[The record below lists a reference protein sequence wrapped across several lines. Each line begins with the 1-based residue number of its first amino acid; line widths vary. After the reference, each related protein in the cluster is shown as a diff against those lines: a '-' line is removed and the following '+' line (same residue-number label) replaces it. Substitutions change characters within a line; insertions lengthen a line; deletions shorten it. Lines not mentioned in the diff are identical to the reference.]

1 MAGDNTLFGVRI
13 GTGFT
18 QVDDIYQPHTGHV
31 VRLVYEQVTGDFTFG
46 LLTASA
52 VQYFTLYEDV
62 LGRKTVL
69 AAKVQGGTVAGG
81 DAPPFEK
88 FYGGGM
94 GLYSIRGFDY
104 RGISTRGLQVFDP
117 PEPGDPPLPA
127 PRKVDPIG
135 SDYILVGNTE
145 VIIPLIGENFSALT
159 FADTGIIDTGSW
171 RFSVGSRHPDP
182 GSTDP
187 PRDPDAVRIRY
198 SSGPGGLGREQAVQF
213 YDGRPILKSLNFKS
227 EIS

>member
-1 MAGDNTLFGVRI
+1 MEFEHRRWGRWRKILGFRAENVGVSDLDSDAPQEIRDVAGDNAVFGVRI
-13 GTGFT
+13 GTGLT

-46 LLTASA
+46 LLTATPFS
-52 VQYFTLYEDV
+52 YFTLYEDV

-104 RGISTRGLQVFDP
+104 RGISTRGLQVFD
-117 PEPGDPPLPA
+117 
-127 PRKVDPIG
+127 
-135 SDYILVGNTE
+135 T
-145 VIIPLIGENFSALT
+145 
-159 FADTGIIDTGSW
+159 
-171 RFSVGSRHPDP
+171 PDP
-182 GSTDP
+182 NV
-187 PRDPDAVRIRY
+187 VRPGIGTRLEAITSWWVTRR
-198 SSGPGGLGREQAVQF
+198 SSFR
-213 YDGRPILKSLNFKS
+213 
-227 EIS
+227 